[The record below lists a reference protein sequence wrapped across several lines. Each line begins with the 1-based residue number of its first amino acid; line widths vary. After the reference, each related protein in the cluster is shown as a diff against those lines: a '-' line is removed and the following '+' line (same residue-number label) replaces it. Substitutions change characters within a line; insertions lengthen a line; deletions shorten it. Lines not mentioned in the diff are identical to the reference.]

1 VSKEVIIFV
10 EDIFFTAKIRQAA
23 RVVSGNV
30 RFVRDVQGLER
41 RLLGPAPSMVI
52 MDLNAETLRPIEM
65 LRRIKEHPE
74 WKSARI
80 VAYSSHAR
88 AELME
93 EANQLGAEMVLPRSS
108 FTQKLPEIM
117 QATVA

>member
-1 VSKEVIIFV
+1 MCWKRHGGGCG
-10 EDIFFTAKIRQAA
+10 A
-23 RVVSGNV
+23 
-30 RFVRDVQGLER
+30 
-41 RLLGPAPSMVI
+41 
-52 MDLNAETLRPIEM
+52 
-65 LRRIKEHPE
+65 IKEHPE